1 MKRNINIFLITLL
14 LAFASCSFTTKTFEN
29 SDDKDKLLIQLV
41 TYVLEQGHFEPKD
54 MNDEF
59 SVHVFD
65 DYLNQLDPFKRYFY
79 ESDINEFSVYKNELD
94 NQLMDYDLSFFNLTH
109 ERLLKRMDE
118 SKLIF
123 KEVLDK
129 PFDYNNEDE
138 FKADYENLSYV
149 KTKKEMKER
158 WRQQL
163 KFSAIANFHDL
174 MRTQEIEIEQL
185 SDENTL
191 SKSAE
196 EAFQKKSRSEMEIE
210 SRESTLTSLNELY
223 DFIDD
228 RERKDWF
235 AVFMNAVV
243 VEFDPHTYYFAP
255 EAKDR
260 FDVDMS
266 GSYEGIGARLQ
277 KKMDYIS
284 IVEIISGGSAWR
296 QNKLEVGDKIL
307 KVNDE
312 VPVNVLDVNTEW
324 KPTDKDEETFEGRDR
339 KSGEVAWTAT
349 RNDLIFGSN
358 SQLRSLA
365 EVYAQNDNA
374 GKFVSDFVKAWT
386 KVMNNDRFD
395 LK

>member
-210 SRESTLTSLNELY
+210 SENQR
-223 DFIDD
+223 
-228 RERKDWF
+228 
-235 AVFMNAVV
+235 
-243 VEFDPHTYYFAP
+243 
-255 EAKDR
+255 
-260 FDVDMS
+260 
-266 GSYEGIGARLQ
+266 
-277 KKMDYIS
+277 
-284 IVEIISGGSAWR
+284 
-296 QNKLEVGDKIL
+296 
-307 KVNDE
+307 
-312 VPVNVLDVNTEW
+312 
-324 KPTDKDEETFEGRDR
+324 
-339 KSGEVAWTAT
+339 
-349 RNDLIFGSN
+349 
-358 SQLRSLA
+358 
-365 EVYAQNDNA
+365 
-374 GKFVSDFVKAWT
+374 
-386 KVMNNDRFD
+386 
-395 LK
+395 